1 MPRATLAVVADKFF
15 PLLENNDSQNFLHLR
30 CKICNKDSRSRRKAF
45 CGSAPSKLTK
55 QTEKRTTTK
64 SIITM
69 YNIEPTLLIPFGV
82 MLLSI
87 AIMPLIA
94 PRLWSR
100 NINKLIFVLAIAIPT
115 SIVLTQAGLGENLK
129 HQMLYDY
136 LPFITLLAALYVV
149 TGGIHIHYSTTPTPV
164 VNAAIMF
171 IGYGLASVVGTTGAA
186 MLLVRPLL
194 EINRD
199 RVHKVH
205 TLLFFIAMV
214 ANCGGVLTPLGD
226 PPLFLLYLRGAEFS
240 WFQSLHPQWAFVG
253 SVLLGIYLIIDTYIW
268 KYKEI
273 LGVRPRSEN
282 EEDEPIKISF
292 SGAINLFYLSAIL
305 LAVAFINPAKIP
317 AMGVEGAPWYLQ
329 FAREMVLGIILL
341 LSIATTREKV
351 RKLNHFSWEPIT
363 EVAIMFIGIFVTM
376 TPALLYLSENA
387 ASLGISTPAQ
397 FFYASGGLS
406 SFLDNAPTAVAFY
419 TVATGL
425 PVTEGATVVA
435 GISES
440 LLTAIALGSVL
451 FGALTYIGNGPNF
464 MVKAIAEND
473 GVRMPS
479 FFGYIFKFSLIVL
492 LPTYILMALIFF

>member
-1 MPRATLAVVADKFF
+1 
-15 PLLENNDSQNFLHLR
+15 
-30 CKICNKDSRSRRKAF
+30 
-45 CGSAPSKLTK
+45 
-55 QTEKRTTTK
+55 
-64 SIITM
+64 M
-69 YNIEPTLLIPFGV
+69 YHIEPYLLIPFVV

-87 AIMPLIA
+87 AIMPLIF
-94 PRLWSR
+94 PRLWGE
-100 NINKLIFVLAIAIPT
+100 NVNKLLFVLIISLPTAIM
-115 SIVLTQAGLGENLK
+115 LTREGLTENLK
-129 HQMLYDY
+129 HQILYDY
-136 LPFITLLAALYVV
+136 IPFIALLAALYVV
-149 TGGIHIHYSTTPTPV
+149 TGGIHIHYSTTPTPI

-186 MLLVRPLL
+186 MLLIRPLL

-199 RVHKVH
+199 RQYKIH
-205 TLLFFIAMV
+205 TILFFIAMV

-240 WFQSLHPQWAFVG
+240 WFQTLFPQWVFVG
-253 SVLLGIYLIIDTYIW
+253 SLLLFVYVAIDTYIW
-268 KYKEI
+268 KRKEVI
-273 LGVRPRSEN
+273 GVRPRSED

-292 SGAINLFYLSAIL
+292 SGAVNLFYLSAIL
-305 LAVAFINPAKIP
+305 LAVAFINPHEIP
-317 AMGVEGAPWYLQ
+317 AMVEEDAPWYMRFL
-329 FAREMVLGIILL
+329 REIVLVMVLLF
-341 LSIATTREKV
+341 SVATTREKV
-351 RKLNHFSWEPIT
+351 RKMNHFSWEPIT

-387 ASLGISTPAQ
+387 ASLGITTPAQ

-425 PVTEGATVVA
+425 PITEGAAVAA
-435 GISES
+435 GISDS